1 LAAAHCSLEIAN
13 SAQIFWQSEQSIGV
27 PMLRFI
33 ETASDTINSSVEKI
47 VAAGIVFV
55 GVLISVGI
63 ITRDVLGFPII
74 WLSET
79 TMLAFSWTFFLG
91 ISVAFK
97 RNENIC
103 VEIFIRRL
111 NVRFPRMP
119 RLTIVFLILLFLG
132 VAVKE
137 GIEIVESTAGTDYNT
152 INVSTA
158 WFYASFPVS
167 AVISIV
173 HLLEQAMRIAF
184 GPTPIGLD
192 ATPPK

>member
-1 LAAAHCSLEIAN
+1 
-13 SAQIFWQSEQSIGV
+13 
-27 PMLRFI
+27 MLRFI
-33 ETASDTINSSVEKI
+33 QITSDAINASVEKI
-47 VAAGIVFV
+47 VAAGIVFIA
-55 GVLISVGI
+55 VLISAGI
-63 ITRDVLGFPII
+63 ITRDILGFPII

-103 VEIFIRRL
+103 VEILIRRL
-111 NVRFPRMP
+111 NLRFPRVP
-119 RLTIVFLILLFLG
+119 RLAIVFLALLFLG
-132 VAVKE
+132 VTVKE

-184 GPTPIGLD
+184 GPTPAAFD
-192 ATPPK
+192 ATPPQ